1 MTGQELHPLIL
12 AAAEGRLPD
21 WACPRSS
28 RRPHLAAVAELMAV
42 WAGEL
47 ALDERDRTRWTAAG
61 WLHDALRDADSGE
74 LCSEAGDFPAKVRH
88 GPAAAARL
96 RKAGVNDDELL
107 DAISFHS
114 LGRDGLGQ
122 LGRLLYLADYLEPTR
137 TFDPVENAALRARL
151 PADEHA
157 VLRLVCARRLSDT
170 LGRGIPLHPASVSFW
185 NQLAGEHE

>member
-1 MTGQELHPLIL
+1 
-12 AAAEGRLPD
+12 
-21 WACPRSS
+21 
-28 RRPHLAAVAELMAV
+28 MAV